1 VNLTLPPLR
10 ERGEDVVLIANAL
23 LQQTGKTHRRKLRF
37 GSSAL
42 EAIAHHPWPGN
53 VRELENAVERA
64 VLMARG
70 KLVEARDL
78 GIELKERPTPSLREA
93 RERAERSAL
102 VEALVRTRGNI
113 TQASR
118 LLAVSRPTLHGLIA
132 HYEVNARD
140 FR

>member
-1 VNLTLPPLR
+1 MNLTLPPLR
-10 ERGEDVVLIANAL
+10 ERAEDIVLIANTF
-23 LQQTGKTHRRKLRF
+23 LQRIGATHRRKLRF
-37 GSSAL
+37 GGSAL

-64 VLMARG
+64 VLLTRG

-78 GIELKERPTPSLREA
+78 GIELTERPMTSLRES
-93 RERAERSAL
+93 RDRAERGAV
-102 VEALVRTRGNI
+102 VEALVQTRGNI

-118 LLAVSRPTLHGLIA
+118 LLAVSRPTLHGLIGR
-132 HYEVNARD
+132 YELSARS